1 MDSRDKFAQMLR
13 EGYETLDPEKEQ
25 REYIRELLR
34 QKEQQRKRR
43 IKTITAVA
51 AAFLIVVGA
60 VLAVGGCFGSV
71 EADKNDRT
79 KVEEQDGS
87 VVISDENADGQEV
100 MPETAMTTEWDKIDK
115 LKEKYPEMMTFTDV
129 PKGMEF
135 VSVKVNEE
143 SCNMINISY
152 CFSKNDNNILVL
164 QEYYTEKKEQ
174 TRLMENVDEY
184 INYNGYRINI
194 KQEDKKMVATI
205 FTNNSTINIIG
216 AITERETFSFIDKMK
231 EAS

>member
-1 MDSRDKFAQMLR
+1 M
-13 EGYETLDPEKEQ
+13 
-25 REYIRELLR
+25 I
-34 QKEQQRKRR
+34 
-43 IKTITAVA
+43 
-51 AAFLIVVGA
+51 
-60 VLAVGGCFGSV
+60 
-71 EADKNDRT
+71 
-79 KVEEQDGS
+79 
-87 VVISDENADGQEV
+87 
-100 MPETAMTTEWDKIDK
+100 
-115 LKEKYPEMMTFTDV
+115 TFTDV

>member
-1 MDSRDKFAQMLR
+1 
-13 EGYETLDPEKEQ
+13 
-25 REYIRELLR
+25 
-34 QKEQQRKRR
+34 
-43 IKTITAVA
+43 
-51 AAFLIVVGA
+51 
-60 VLAVGGCFGSV
+60 
-71 EADKNDRT
+71 
-79 KVEEQDGS
+79 
-87 VVISDENADGQEV
+87 